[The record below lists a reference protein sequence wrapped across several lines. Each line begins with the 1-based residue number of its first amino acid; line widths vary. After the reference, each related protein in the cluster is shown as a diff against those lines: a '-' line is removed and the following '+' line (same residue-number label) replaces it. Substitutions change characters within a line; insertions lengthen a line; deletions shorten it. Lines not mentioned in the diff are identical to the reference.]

1 MSRNRRA
8 PWLMINPP
16 IDGLPATWSN
26 VFYIVHRAKD
36 QAPMRPFHA
45 VALATG
51 DRDKDAPGRS
61 PAYAPK
67 YFAAHVRDPDGN
79 KPQFEILFQHLG

>member
-1 MSRNRRA
+1 
-8 PWLMINPP
+8 
-16 IDGLPATWSN
+16 
-26 VFYIVHRAKD
+26 
-36 QAPMRPFHA
+36 MRPFHA

-51 DRDKDAPGRS
+51 DRDKDAPGLS
-61 PAYAPK
+61 PAYAPT